1 MIGRRSTSPSP
12 LSFTFEYVCKGSRS
26 KASSSER
33 DRVKMNTEE
42 PELTR
47 DTVMKLIQAS
57 QEVKKHAYCRYS
69 DFRVGAALLTSDDLV
84 FTAQAKRPASP
95 VPTIQIHADNHAR
108 PSAGCNVENAC
119 NNLGI
124 CAERTAIVKAVS
136 DGHRR
141 FKAIAVAS
149 DMKDQFISPC
159 GGCRQFMREFGLNW
173 DVYMSKPDG
182 SFMKMSVSQLLP
194 SSFGAKDL
202 TMKRETDHGDH

>member
-1 MIGRRSTSPSP
+1 
-12 LSFTFEYVCKGSRS
+12 
-26 KASSSER
+26 
-33 DRVKMNTEE
+33 MNTEE

-84 FTAQAKRPASP
+84 FT
-95 VPTIQIHADNHAR
+95 
-108 PSAGCNVENAC
+108 GCNVENAC